1 MIVEGYLKGMPFDCE
16 NDCVVWLDALPN
28 TWLAFATYFM
38 SMYVLFLGA
47 TVLYFFPEA
56 NILQICWFLSLAR
69 YAEFSKAVVD
79 MALEPRQAG
88 LPEVIYYGIF
98 REDPESKPGAP
109 AIHKKVQGEIE
120 AKVFQHWDALSTSP
134 AKTRPKPQTNRC
146 VEGLSLLSSTD
157 QGPVWPG
164 SLDSKFNAESAEGK
178 ELLALKQAFLAEF
191 PPSEAARGQG
201 NRTTPAQVRA
211 TGQPDFSVEG
221 GQEPLDVSRLVDLLV
236 EAAPP
241 PADRQG
247 ASFLLGDLWLSTDES

>member
-1 MIVEGYLKGMPFDCE
+1 MFFSGSNCIVL
-16 NDCVVWLDALPN
+16 
-28 TWLAFATYFM
+28 
-38 SMYVLFLGA
+38 
-47 TVLYFFPEA
+47 FPEA